1 MDGQLEL
8 RVLGPLEIERA
19 GRVLSPGSSLQRR
32 LLAALV
38 MAGGA
43 TVSIDRL
50 IDVLWGEEPPP
61 TARNSLQSH
70 VARLRAAV
78 GVPDLLLTRS
88 PGYALDRER
97 VEVDAWWFEAAVERA
112 RRAAGHGPRA
122 TADQLTTA
130 LGWWRG
136 EPYAGFA
143 DEHVDREAR
152 RLEQLRVEARQLLAD
167 AQLRA
172 GDVQAAVETTTR
184 LRLDEPLR
192 EDVALAAARA
202 LGTAGRVPEALDA
215 LRALRDRLADELGLD
230 PSPAVAALE
239 QQLLRG
245 EVLGTTVSKPA
256 DAGEQGPVEVE
267 ERGRLPRPAGPA
279 PPPRGGTPTVG
290 RDADRVRIA
299 TALTAAP
306 VVTLVGPGGVGKTRL
321 AAEVA
326 RDEAGS
332 SPVAWVDLA
341 RVQDPADVGAAIVDA
356 LGAPVPDP
364 SDGQATATTVA
375 RFRGLVVLD
384 NCEHLLPAV
393 TALLD
398 RALREAS
405 SVRLLA
411 TSRER
416 LDLPGERVL
425 VIEPLPVPDAAAAS
439 VEDPS
444 VALFLERL
452 TAAGGE
458 SVAPGQVA
466 EVAAAVAGLPLGLEL
481 AAARAVTLPI
491 ETLVTRLGADLQVL
505 AGSARR
511 YGDRQRTLVDVIAWS
526 HDLLSEEQR
535 ILFRRLSVF
544 AAPFELQDAERVA
557 ADAALPPPAVVDG
570 LARLVEQ
577 SMVARVGP
585 DRYRLLEPLRR
596 FAADALATV
605 EDATATGR
613 RHRELFLELADRAD
627 AELPTRTE
635 ASTVVRLEQAL
646 PDLRAVHAH
655 ALATD
660 DLATVAQLAGQLY
673 RFAYLQARGDLL
685 AWGLPLVAE
694 GQDVRRDDRLR
705 ALTAATVV
713 TQWRGDLGE
722 ARRLEQLLA
731 AALQHEDLAPWIGA
745 HVAEAVGDV
754 RLGLGDLEGAA
765 IAYGRAGT
773 FAQRLEH
780 AGLLASATAD
790 LAIARAFQGRS
801 TEAERAAREA
811 GELAAEAGAP
821 SVRSLAAYAL
831 GEALAPNEP
840 DAALEA
846 LDLARREASTVGA
859 RFFEGIARTADVA
872 LRGRHGDPQEALSRY
887 RQALQVWHD
896 AAADSFVLTT
906 LRNLVVLLVRVG
918 ADAAAVTLET
928 ALGRLAPRDSYGPEA
943 TLLAGAITAA
953 TERLPAGAETIA
965 RREAANLADLGDAM
979 RFGIAVIDEQVTAVG
994 PATGGPG

>member
-19 GRVLSPGSSLQRR
+19 GRVLSPGSSFQRR

-50 IDVLWGEEPPP
+50 VDVLWGEEPPP

-97 VEVDAWWFEAAVERA
+97 VEVDAWGFEAAVERA
-112 RRAAGHGPRA
+112 RREAGHDPRA
-122 TADQLTTA
+122 TADQLTRA

-172 GDVQAAVETTTR
+172 GDVPAAVETTTR

-202 LGTAGRVPEALDA
+202 LGTAGRVPEALDT
-215 LRALRDRLADELGLD
+215 LRDLRDHLADELGLD

-245 EVLGTTVSKPA
+245 EVLGGTGSTPA
-256 DAGEQGPVEVE
+256 DAGEQEPAEVQE
-267 ERGRLPRPAGPA
+267 HGRSPRSAGPA

-290 RDADRVRIA
+290 READRARIA

-321 AAEVA
+321 AADVA
-326 RDEAGS
+326 RDAAGS

-364 SDGQATATTVA
+364 SDARATATTVA

-384 NCEHLLPAV
+384 NCEHLLTAV

-416 LDLPGERVL
+416 LDLPGERAL
-425 VIEPLPVPDAAAAS
+425 VIEPLPVPEAAAAS
-439 VEDPS
+439 VQDPA

-452 TAAGGE
+452 TTAGGE
-458 SVAPGQVA
+458 RVAPAHVA

-481 AAARAVTLPI
+481 AAARAVTLPV

-535 ILFRRLSVF
+535 VLFRRLSVF
-544 AAPFELQDAERVA
+544 AAPFGLQDAERVA
-557 ADAALPPPAVVDG
+557 ADAALPPKAVVDG

-596 FAADALATV
+596 FATDALAAT
-605 EDATATGR
+605 EDAAAAE
-613 RHRELFLELADRAD
+613 RHRELFLELAARAD
-627 AELPTRTE
+627 AELPTRAE
-635 ASTVVRLEQAL
+635 ASTIGGLEQAL
-646 PDLRAVHAH
+646 PDLRAVHAR
-655 ALATD
+655 ALAVAD
-660 DLATVAQLAGQLY
+660 IGTVAQLAGQLY

-685 AWGLPLVAE
+685 AWGLPVVAD
-694 GQDVRRDDRLR
+694 GQDVPRDDRLR

-713 TQWRGDLGE
+713 TQWRGDLEE

-731 AALQHEDLAPWIGA
+731 AALHDEDLAPWIGT

-765 IAYGRAGT
+765 IAYGRART
-773 FAQRLEH
+773 FARRLEH

-811 GELAAEAGAP
+811 GELAAAAGAP

-846 LDLARREASTVGA
+846 FDLARREASTVGA

-918 ADAAAVTLET
+918 ADTAAVTLET

-943 TLLAGAITAA
+943 TLLARAITAA
-953 TERLPAGAETIA
+953 TERLPAAAEAIA
-965 RREAANLADLGDAM
+965 RREAANLADLGEAM
-979 RFGIAVIDEQVTAVG
+979 RFGIAVIDEQVAAVG
-994 PATGGPG
+994 PATGGPS